1 MVLEIDGD
9 PVDQLAPMYRKIWA
23 LGEAGVEVPLT
34 VLREGEEMEIRVR
47 SGSRAD
53 YLKSP
58 RLH

>member
-1 MVLEIDGD
+1 
-9 PVDQLAPMYRKIWA
+9 
-23 LGEAGVEVPLT
+23 VPLT

>member
-1 MVLEIDGD
+1 MVK
-9 PVDQLAPMYRKIWA
+9 LAAMYRKIWA
-23 LGEAGVEVPLT
+23 LGAAGVEVPMT
-34 VLREGEEMEIRVR
+34 VLREGDEVEIRVR